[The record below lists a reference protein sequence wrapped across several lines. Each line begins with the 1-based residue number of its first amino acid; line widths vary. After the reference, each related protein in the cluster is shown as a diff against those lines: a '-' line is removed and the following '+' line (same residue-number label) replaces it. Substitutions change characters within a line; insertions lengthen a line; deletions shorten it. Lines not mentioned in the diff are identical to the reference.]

1 VEKCFHKDFVRL
13 PESSILQY
21 ITALALS
28 YASPHN
34 LYTMDIAAAVFAN
47 PTRVKLM
54 RLFLFNPTTSFLVKE
69 IAIRVRSAR
78 GVVSKELS
86 VLLKANF
93 IKKRLVTKEVSTDP
107 SKKPKRMKGSGYQ
120 FNEHFEYAEA
130 LKNFLTITSL
140 RADESL
146 VKRFAH
152 VGKIR
157 LFVAAGVFVQN
168 WDSRVDLLIVGE
180 DLNLEKIETVIK
192 IIESEIGKEISY
204 SAFDTTDFE
213 YRIGIHDRL
222 VRDILD
228 YPHATLLDRLGIEP
242 Q

>member
-1 VEKCFHKDFVRL
+1 
-13 PESSILQY
+13 
-21 ITALALS
+21 
-28 YASPHN
+28 
-34 LYTMDIAAAVFAN
+34 MDITAAVFAN
-47 PTRVKLM
+47 ETRVKLM
-54 RLFLFNPTTSFLVKE
+54 RLFLFNPSTSFLVSE
-69 IAIRVRSAR
+69 IAIRVRSAK
-78 GVVSKELS
+78 GVVKKELS

-93 IKKRLVTKEVSTDP
+93 IKKRLVTKEVIMDP
-107 SKKPKRMKGSGYQ
+107 AKKPKRLKGPGFQ

-146 VKRFAH
+146 VKRFNH

-157 LFVAAGVFVQN
+157 LLVAAGVFVQN

-180 DLNLEKIETVIK
+180 DLNLEKIETTIK
-192 IIESEIGKEISY
+192 IIESEIGKEIAY
-204 SAFDTTDFE
+204 SAFDKTDFE

-228 YPHATLLDRLGIEP
+228 YPHITLLDRLGIEP